1 MSSFLHDERGAKS
14 MARVLLVTT
23 VLYTLILILGD
34 ALGWVAV
41 GTDAYTLLGG
51 LVTILGAW
59 AGGPRAMQY
68 LGPQLGSVLSRVGG
82 GRGGYS
88 GPEVSVRVGDNP
100 ATDDERG

>member
-1 MSSFLHDERGAKS
+1 MIGFLHDERGARS
-14 MARVLLVTT
+14 TARVLLATT

-68 LGPQLGSVLSRVGG
+68 LGPQLGAVLSRVGG
-82 GRGGYS
+82 RGRYS
-88 GPEVSVRVGDNP
+88 GSEVSVRVGDNP

>member
-1 MSSFLHDERGAKS
+1 MIGFLHDERGARS
-14 MARVLLVTT
+14 MARVLLATT

-68 LGPQLGSVLSRVGG
+68 LGPQLGAVLSRVGG
-82 GRGGYS
+82 RGRYS